1 MVNICF
7 LLICKLGSERLTT
20 VQSGHGERICPQL
33 HSLRHCPKMCG
44 NEGMNRE
51 GMNMNAEEKEEEGK
65 RRTSI
70 SLGMLS
76 MCSFITG
83 RRKLHENSCWI
94 VHVRRPVAKLTP
106 CMVSGLRKRGMA
118 KRATVES

>member
-1 MVNICF
+1 
-7 LLICKLGSERLTT
+7 
-20 VQSGHGERICPQL
+20 
-33 HSLRHCPKMCG
+33 
-44 NEGMNRE
+44 MNRE
-51 GMNMNAEEKEEEGK
+51 GMNMNAEEEEGK
-65 RRTSI
+65 RRTTI